1 MGRLGVGMGRGKVPT
16 GGVIGFFCG
25 HAHDAVDIENP
36 QTPSAIPT
44 KLSPVCDIQN
54 VPSEGYLAKQAHHS
68 PQPQFPEMH
77 SCGLHTA
84 RAVGASVGASVG
96 VPVGGTVGVPVGGT
110 GAQHFLSHG
119 CRVN

>member
-1 MGRLGVGMGRGKVPT
+1 MGMGRGKVPT

-25 HAHDAVDIENP
+25 HAHDAVDMENP

-44 KLSPVCDIQN
+44 KLSPVCDIQY

-84 RAVGASVGASVG
+84 RAVGASVG
-96 VPVGGTVGVPVGGT
+96 VPVASASQQTSVHISCFHSGCSVPT
-110 GAQHFLSHG
+110 LH
-119 CRVN
+119 C